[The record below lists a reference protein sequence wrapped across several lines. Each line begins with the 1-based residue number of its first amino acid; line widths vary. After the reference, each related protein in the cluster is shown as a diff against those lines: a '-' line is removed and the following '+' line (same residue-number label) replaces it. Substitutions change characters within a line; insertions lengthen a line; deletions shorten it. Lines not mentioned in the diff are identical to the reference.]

1 MIAGT
6 GAEHH
11 RFAPVLALFGFVKTA
26 AKRRRGFGTMSPS
39 RFGRQPNV
47 TPKNK
52 REVVSEQNAK
62 HSAIETGSKRK
73 TRIKQPLSIEPTVK
87 TAAKR
92 RRGLGTM
99 SPSGFGQQ
107 PNVFPRYANLP
118 HIKKSAPTRCRD

>member
-11 RFAPVLALFGFVKTA
+11 RFAPVLALFGLVKTA
-26 AKRRRGFGTMSPS
+26 AKRRRGLGTMSPS
-39 RFGRQPNV
+39 GFGRQPNV

-62 HSAIETGSKRK
+62 HSAIETGLKRK
-73 TRIKQPLSIEPTVK
+73 TRISQPINIESTVK

-92 RRGLGTM
+92 RRGLGG
-99 SPSGFGQQ
+99 SPTSSPVLRISRTLKNQ
-107 PNVFPRYANLP
+107 PRQDAEAD
-118 HIKKSAPTRCRD
+118 KDG

>member
-26 AKRRRGFGTMSPS
+26 AKRRRGLGTMSPS

-73 TRIKQPLSIEPTVK
+73 TRISQPINIEPIVK

-92 RRGLGTM
+92 RRVLGG
-99 SPSGFGQQ
+99 SPTSSPVMRISRTLKNQ
-107 PNVFPRYANLP
+107 PRQDAEAD
-118 HIKKSAPTRCRD
+118 KDG